1 MKNLKI
7 INHMSRVQI
16 IIVENQ
22 QKKNSK
28 EKKWINI
35 DWSSSIDF
43 SCCFCGWCDFSSS
56 SSFDK
61 SHWMKLNFV
70 VVVVSIFFGNL
81 LRCFAF
87 CLCVFIHFF
96 FLFSFVKGNLLFTS
110 FYDFLLLLLNC
121 WTLFFPSIF
130 VIWIFFSFQS
140 HKNLEWWWW

>member
-43 SCCFCGWCDFSSS
+43 SCCFCGWCDFSS

-110 FYDFLLLLLNC
+110 FYDFVVVVVELLNII
-121 WTLFFPSIF
+121 FPFNICNLN
-130 VIWIFFSFQS
+130 IFFFS
-140 HKNLEWWWW
+140 NP